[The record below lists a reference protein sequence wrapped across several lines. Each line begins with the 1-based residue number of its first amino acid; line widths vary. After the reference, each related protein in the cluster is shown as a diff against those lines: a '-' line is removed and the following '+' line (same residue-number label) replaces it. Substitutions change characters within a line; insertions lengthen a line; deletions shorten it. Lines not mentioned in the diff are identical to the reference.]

1 MLRKLG
7 KSNQVAIPKEILKKL
22 HLNSNDYMDVYIED
36 NKIII
41 EPKIVIPRDQA
52 YFFTEEWQKDE
63 HQAEQ
68 DIQSGR
74 LTETADLDELMEEM
88 DK

>member
-7 KSNQVAIPKEILKKL
+7 KSNQIAIPKEIVTNLGLKKD
-22 HLNSNDYMDVYIED
+22 DYLDIYIEN

-41 EPKIVIPRDQA
+41 EPKVLIPRDQA
-52 YFFTEEWQKDE
+52 YFFTDEWQIDE
-63 HQAEQ
+63 RNAEA
-68 DIQSGR
+68 DIRKSR
-74 LTETADLDELMEEM
+74 ITKTKNLRDLFHVM

>member
-22 HLNSNDYMDVYIED
+22 HLNSDDYLDVYIED
-36 NKIII
+36 NKIIL

-63 HQAEQ
+63 HQAER

-74 LTETADLDELMEEM
+74 VTETADLDKLMEEM